1 MINKSWLSRLFD
13 VQHCSG
19 KLKPENHKKKNQPLT
34 KKKEKKKATCPLL
47 ENKLSRDK
55 IKELLPS
62 MLGETWL
69 KEVIKWCLIM
79 KRKGRVY
86 WICTTHIKTYYTV
99 KIWLLAEDITHR
111 EFNLFFKKQDG
122 SSALKLTF

>member
-19 KLKPENHKKKNQPLT
+19 KLKPENHT
-34 KKKEKKKATCPLL
+34 KKSTFNKKERKKKATCPLL

-62 MLGETWL
+62 MLGET
-69 KEVIKWCLIM
+69 
-79 KRKGRVY
+79 
-86 WICTTHIKTYYTV
+86 
-99 KIWLLAEDITHR
+99 
-111 EFNLFFKKQDG
+111 
-122 SSALKLTF
+122 